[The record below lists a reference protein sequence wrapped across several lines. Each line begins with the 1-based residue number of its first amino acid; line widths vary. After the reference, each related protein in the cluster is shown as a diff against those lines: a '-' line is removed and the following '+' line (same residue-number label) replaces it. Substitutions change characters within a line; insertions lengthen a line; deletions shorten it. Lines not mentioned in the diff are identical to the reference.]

1 MPIERA
7 DDDVSD
13 VIDKNTTNV
22 EFVRSIMEFSNHGA
36 LAQVFVIEAIR
47 NYCENVLADTS
58 VWPDTSLINQA
69 AWKAIAYEIQMK
81 ANSKYANPQPSH

>member
-1 MPIERA
+1 MSIETTETA
-7 DDDVSD
+7 VSD

-22 EFVRSIMEFSNHGA
+22 EFVQNIMEFSNHGA

-47 NYCENVLADTS
+47 NYAENVLADTS
-58 VWPDTSLINQA
+58 VWPENALINQA

-81 ANSKYANPQPSH
+81 ANSKYL